1 MSKDYSISDYRKL
14 KKISSFAK
22 LYKSGVSTSAIY
34 KMKNEGKLD
43 ILEIDGVQFIDITT
57 LPEEIKKNLK
67 K

>member
-1 MSKDYSISDYRKL
+1 MSKGFNIPDYRKL

-22 LYKSGVSTSAIY
+22 MYKEGVSTEYIY
-34 KMKNEGKLD
+34 KLRDTNKIEV
-43 ILEIDGVQFIDITT
+43 IEIDGVQFVDLTT